1 MKTNQNF
8 SIYNKFVEEREK
20 YNKLYEKYGKAYD
33 ISISYNKNTNSINY
47 ISSKGTA
54 DEERLSVKYFSDGK
68 IVDVFA
74 YAGVENYKEW
84 SSLTWQLANLGSNRY
99 KRNFDNPF
107 FIVAPP
113 HVSSYKKEGMFDI
126 MMQTTY
132 EYINQ
137 TNQNVTLGVSYE
149 GYGYACSPVA
159 KILHGKD
166 AENISLNR
174 YFHRTVIYKPN
185 TLYALEYYNAKL
197 ADKEKFTMLFF
208 ENENDDMEND
218 DMENY
223 DMEAKAIASKEDYY
237 DKVYYANRTTEQES
251 EQER

>member
-20 YNKLYEKYGKAYD
+20 YNKFYEKYGKAYD
-33 ISISYNKNTNSINY
+33 ISISYNKNCNFIKY
-47 ISSKGTA
+47 ISNKGSA
-54 DEERLSVKYFSDGK
+54 DEEMLTVRYAQDGK
-68 IVDVFA
+68 IADVFCC
-74 YAGVENYKEW
+74 VHKDWE
-84 SSLTWQLANLGSNRY
+84 SLTRLLNNLDSGKFYYDFSSNY
-99 KRNFDNPF
+99 NPF
-107 FIVAPP
+107 SVVTPP
-113 HVSSYKKEGMFDI
+113 HMSSYKKEGMFDI

-137 TNQNVTLGVSYE
+137 TNQNVTLGVSYK

-174 YFHRTVIYKPN
+174 YFHRTVIYNPN

-197 ADKEKFTMLFF
+197 ADKERSTMLLF
-208 ENENDDMEND
+208 ENENDDMG
-218 DMENY
+218 NY
-223 DMEAKAIASKEDYY
+223 EL
-237 DKVYYANRTTEQES
+237 EQE
-251 EQER
+251 